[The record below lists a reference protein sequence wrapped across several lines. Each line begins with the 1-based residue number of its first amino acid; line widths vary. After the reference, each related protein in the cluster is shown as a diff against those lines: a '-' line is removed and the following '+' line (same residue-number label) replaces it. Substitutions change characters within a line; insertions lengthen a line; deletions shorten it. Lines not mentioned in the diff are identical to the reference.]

1 MFPADKTMVSM
12 KTLIEQ
18 FESDKFGVEHY
29 LHKLMKLAMTVTG
42 RGNLCNDYTSAIDL
56 EVGGLALYSDPYYN
70 EFKIYTVDNIEMEIK
85 NEDTLRKLANELK
98 KRLLAFERKTKK
110 KREEAAAKIFDKNL
124 DHIFP
129 DD

>member
-1 MFPADKTMVSM
+1 MVSM

-29 LHKLMKLAMTVTG
+29 LHKLMKLAISMTG
-42 RGNLCNDYTSAIDL
+42 RGNIYDDYTGAIDI
-56 EVGGLALYSDPYYN
+56 EVGGLTLYSEPYYN
-70 EFKIYTVDNIEMEIK
+70 RVQIITEDGCEIDIEK
-85 NEDTLRKLANELK
+85 EDMLRKLANELK